1 MFAIECYL
9 YIRDTRSK
17 AVSYMGV
24 RRNFLYGRVGK
35 PIKSPP
41 HIKKRFPHDDKIA
54 QRPPN
59 E

>member
-41 HIKKRFPHDDKIA
+41 PHKEKVPT
-54 QRPPN
+54 R
-59 E
+59 